1 MILVKRVYERFLIT
15 DGRRVLVDR
24 LWPRGIRR
32 NTPNVDIW
40 LKNVAPSDELR
51 KWYMHDPKKW
61 LKFKERYLGE
71 LKDNRA
77 VEQLVKIA
85 ESTDPVTLVFAS
97 KEENRN
103 NATILRAYLRKAPH
117 SRKKTRNEGAVAHAQ
132 DEQDNSLS
140 DNLKKVIID
149 TSAILFGFSY
159 NRNVFERAKEQ
170 FTGYKLTVSRG
181 IIRELTK
188 FSNTNGAK
196 GIRARVALLELK
208 AKKINVDNISVYPD
222 KYILDS
228 ASRDRN
234 CVVITNDTI
243 LAKKL
248 SLINVKVYKIS
259 KSGILKLF

>member
-1 MILVKRVYERFLIT
+1 LKR
-15 DGRRVLVDR
+15 
-24 LWPRGIRR
+24 
-32 NTPNVDIW
+32 
-40 LKNVAPSDELR
+40 
-51 KWYMHDPKKW
+51 
-61 LKFKERYLGE
+61 
-71 LKDNRA
+71 
-77 VEQLVKIA
+77 
-85 ESTDPVTLVFAS
+85 
-97 KEENRN
+97 
-103 NATILRAYLRKAPH
+103 
-117 SRKKTRNEGAVAHAQ
+117 
-132 DEQDNSLS
+132 
-140 DNLKKVIID
+140 VIID
-149 TSAILFGFSY
+149 TSSILFGFTY

-170 FTGYKLTVSRG
+170 FSGYKLTVSRG
-181 IIRELTK
+181 IIKELTK

-234 CVVITNDTI
+234 CIVITNDTI